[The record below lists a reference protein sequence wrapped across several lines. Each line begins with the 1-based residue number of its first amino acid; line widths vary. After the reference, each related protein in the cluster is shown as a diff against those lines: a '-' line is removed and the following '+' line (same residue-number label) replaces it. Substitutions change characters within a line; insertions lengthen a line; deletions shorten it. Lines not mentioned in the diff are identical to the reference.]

1 MNLLIL
7 GSIALDSIKT
17 PSGDATNVLGG
28 AAVYA
33 SISASNF
40 VHPMIVGVVGSDFPQ
55 QWIDLL
61 VEREIDISG
70 LKIEQGKTFHWS
82 GRYKDFNKAITLETH
97 LNVFEYFNPILSER
111 HKCAKYALLGNID
124 PIIQNKIINQLSD
137 DTIVALDTMNFW
149 IDSKKDELLEVIT
162 KTNILFV
169 NEDEAKLLSG
179 EKNIFSAV
187 KMISTLGPI
196 SIIIKRGEYGSFI
209 YNEGK
214 YFFVPAYPVKSIID
228 PTGAGDTFA
237 GAFMGYLDKSK
248 SADFKSMKTALLYAT
263 VLSSFTIESYSTD
276 ILLDSSSQ
284 SIENRFEYL
293 KEVISL

>member
-1 MNLLIL
+1 MSLLIL

-17 PSGDATNVLGG
+17 LSGGATNVLGG

-55 QWIDLL
+55 KWIDLL
-61 VEREIDISG
+61 VEREIDTSG
-70 LKIEQGKTFHWS
+70 LKTEQGKTFHWS

-97 LNVFEYFNPILSER
+97 LNVFEYFNPILSEK
-111 HKCAKYALLGNID
+111 HKCSKYALLGNID
-124 PIIQNKIINQLSD
+124 PVLQNKIINQLSD

-149 IDSKKDELLEVIT
+149 IESKKDELLKVIA

-179 EKNIFSAV
+179 EKNIFLAV
-187 KMISTLGPI
+187 KMIYRLGPT

-209 YNEGK
+209 YYDEK
-214 YFFVPAYPVKSIID
+214 YFFVPAYPIKSIVD

-237 GAFMGYLDKSK
+237 GAFMGYLDKST
-248 SADFKSMKTALLYAT
+248 SVDFKSMKIALLYAT
-263 VLSSFTIESYSTD
+263 VLSSFTIESYSID
-276 ILLDSSSQ
+276 ILFDASYQ
-284 SIENRFEYL
+284 SIENRFGYL
-293 KEVISL
+293 KEIIRL